1 MGDHASVQW
10 QPIPRVAVSDVAFGR
25 LVDEILSGRL
35 EPGAPVASERE
46 LAIAF
51 GVNRHAVREAL
62 KRVQQAGLV
71 RISQGGR
78 TRVLDWRR
86 HSGLDVLSALAASGA
101 VPPPRILRDIA
112 DLRCTVGADAARC
125 CARDDCAA
133 RVEAVVAAASAYPDP
148 GDDGLVDADLAFW
161 AAVVDGSG
169 NLAYRLAFNTLV
181 AAYADIGWPVILRLG
196 AAQEF
201 ADRDAHVA
209 LAARIA
215 AHDAEGAH
223 RLAEELLG
231 RFAAAL
237 AAVPEGDHR
246 WST

>member
-1 MGDHASVQW
+1 MPVQLE
-10 QPIPRVAVSDVAFGR
+10 PISRVAVSDVAFGR

-35 EPGAPVASERE
+35 EPGAAVASERE
-46 LAIAF
+46 LAVAF

-86 HSGLDVLSALAASGA
+86 HAGLDVLSALAASGA
-101 VPPPRILRDIA
+101 IPPPRVLRDVA
-112 DLRCTVGADAARC
+112 ALRRTVAADAARC
-125 CARDDCAA
+125 CARDGSDAQ
-133 RVEAVVAAASAYPDP
+133 RDAVVGAAHGYPAD
-148 GDDGLVDADLAFW
+148 GEGLVEADLAFW

-181 AAYADIGWPVILRLG
+181 AAFTDIGWPTILQLG
-196 AAQEF
+196 AAAEF
-201 ADRDAHVA
+201 ADRDAHLA

-215 AHDAEGAH
+215 ARDGDGAH
-223 RLAEELLG
+223 RLAEDLLG

-237 AAVPEGDHR
+237 AEEEPR